1 MERIMAVYD
10 VDPAYGARF
19 ADFVNQ
25 REKTPF
31 TAVPF
36 SSLAKL
42 KEFAKEHTI
51 EILLID
57 RGALRE
63 TEGIRARQVITLADG
78 EVVELAEECPVVYKY
93 QSGDC
98 SFARKIQFFFV

>member
-42 KEFAKEHTI
+42 KEFA
-51 EILLID
+51 
-57 RGALRE
+57 RC
-63 TEGIRARQVITLADG
+63 V
-78 EVVELAEECPVVYKY
+78 
-93 QSGDC
+93 
-98 SFARKIQFFFV
+98 

>member
-1 MERIMAVYD
+1 MQDVEAVFCR
-10 VDPAYGARF
+10 AAGKWGGRF
-19 ADFVNQ
+19 I
-25 REKTPF
+25 
-31 TAVPF
+31 PF

-78 EVVELAEECPVVYKY
+78 EVVELAGGM
-93 QSGDC
+93 SGGL
-98 SFARKIQFFFV
+98 